1 MKVYRLSVGSD
12 NGIQTITDS
21 PPKEL
26 LYKNLYSEYE
36 YKTINSIR
44 LNLDRGSKITDALS
58 VGDLSLQGFPLRT
71 KFCDIIQS
79 FNLSKIQ
86 FVDIIDKD
94 LKDYKF
100 MFFNS
105 DLTYQLDYEKSNFIL
120 IEDFL
125 GDIEVLDNNIPKD
138 REAVIKTY
146 LDNFEPLTFIIPQK
160 GYHFIE
166 DFNIFEYDVFRI
178 GQFDDSFY
186 ISERVKNAL
195 ESNNITGVEFAESSL
210 FNNALS

>member
-1 MKVYRLSVGSD
+1 MKIYRLSIDAG
-12 NGIQTITDS
+12 NGIQAITDS

-26 LYKNLYSEYE
+26 LCKNLYSEYE

-58 VGDLSLQGFPLRT
+58 IGDLSLQGFPLRA
-71 KFCDIIQS
+71 KFCDIIQD
-79 FNLSKIQ
+79 FNLNKIQ

-125 GDIEVLDNNIPKD
+125 GDIEVLDNNIPKN

-146 LDNFEPLTFIIPQK
+146 IDNFEPLSFIIPQN

-166 DFNIFEYDVFRI
+166 GFNIYEYDVFRI

-186 ISERVKNAL
+186 ISERVKKAL
-195 ESNNITGVEFAESSL
+195 EANNITGVVFTEITL
-210 FNNALS
+210 FNDILS